1 MKIERELRT
10 QRRVTALK
18 QMICCTFE
26 VSLLLFFLSGSSLH
40 NRFLFTIRIYNENKH
55 ISTSHQFYKRKLGN
69 GEKEKKGKTLF

>member
-26 VSLLLFFLSGSSLH
+26 VSLLLLLFFLFGSSLH
-40 NRFLFTIRIYNENKH
+40 NRFLFTIRIHNENKH
-55 ISTSHQFYKRKLGN
+55 ISTSHQFYERKLEN
-69 GEKEKKGKTLF
+69 EERGKR